1 VENVVSLGSLP
12 KSVEISFTKNCRR
25 KTINRHLAPERII
38 KHPLIF
44 AALEMFAAFDN
55 KCN

>member
-1 VENVVSLGSLP
+1 MENVVSLGSLP